1 VERYLDRWVGVH
13 CLGEAGRD
21 WREEEG
27 EGVNMELVV
36 FRRAALL
43 LSSSSSMVSDR
54 SRIGDAGGMGK
65 GAGPSSSTKLLLYRC
80 FL

>member
-27 EGVNMELVV
+27 EGMNMELAV
-36 FRRAALL
+36 FRRATLL
-43 LSSSSSMVSDR
+43 LSSSPMVSDR
-54 SRIGDAGGMGK
+54 SRIGDADGIGK
-65 GAGPSSSTKLLLYRC
+65 GAGPSSSIELLLYRC